1 MSRGLTEKTKQR
13 VHDKADAAHLLYKKE
28 ETALEGRDDISIYIN
43 SAYWVGQDLS
53 NMMQV
58 MR

>member
-1 MSRGLTEKTKQR
+1 MTEKTKQR

-28 ETALEGRDDISIYIN
+28 EAALEGRDDISIYIN